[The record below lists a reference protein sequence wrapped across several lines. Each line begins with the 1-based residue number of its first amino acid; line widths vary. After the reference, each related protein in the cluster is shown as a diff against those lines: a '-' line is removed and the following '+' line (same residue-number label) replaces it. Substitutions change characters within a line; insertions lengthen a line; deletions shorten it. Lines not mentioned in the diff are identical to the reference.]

1 MTTRERRLKALQR
14 MPKLP
19 RVARPGTKRL
29 SSVAL
34 RRGVI
39 SLAGRLKSLGQ
50 AVPVQLAL
58 IGARGTRRELNVLL
72 SPDGPRVLRAGRGRP
87 AVAFVLP
94 EADWVE
100 IASGRTPAAL
110 PYLSGRVR
118 VVGDCQLARQIYRTL
133 TRDAS
138 GLVV

>member
-1 MTTRERRLKALQR
+1 MPIRETRLKALQR

-19 RVARPGTKRL
+19 RVVRPGTKRL

-34 RRGVI
+34 RRGVT

-50 AVPVQLAL
+50 AVPVQVAL
-58 IGARGTRRELNVLL
+58 VGARGTRRELNVLVT
-72 SPDGPRVLRAGRGRP
+72 PDGPRVLRAPTGRP

-100 IASGRTPAAL
+100 IASGRTPPAL
-110 PYLSGRVR
+110 TYLTGRLR